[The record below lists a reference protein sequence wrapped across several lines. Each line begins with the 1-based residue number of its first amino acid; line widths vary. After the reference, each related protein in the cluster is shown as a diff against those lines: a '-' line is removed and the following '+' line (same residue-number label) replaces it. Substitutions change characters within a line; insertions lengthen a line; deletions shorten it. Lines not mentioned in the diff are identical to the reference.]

1 MRQEKEYRQL
11 ADDAR
16 RRASQEGFPQF
27 RAEWELLAAT
37 YLRLAEQSVAHSA
50 TFEELLKRQE

>member
-1 MRQEKEYRQL
+1 MRKDKEFRQL
-11 ADDAR
+11 ADNAR

-27 RAEWELLAAT
+27 RSEWELLAAT
-37 YLRLAEQSVAHSA
+37 YLRLAEQSVARSA